1 MESLVN
7 RAGRSQAER
16 QRAVAL
22 ETTLLCHGVPKE
34 AARPLAE
41 ELEAIVRRAGGVP
54 ALVGVVAGVP
64 TVGMTA
70 EELTLLIDS
79 GPIEK
84 VNSANLGLAVHR
96 RRHAATTVSATMELA
111 AAAGVRVFATGG
123 IGGVH
128 RGYGERWDVSSD
140 LAAFTRFPVAVV
152 TSGVKSLL
160 DVLATREALETLGV
174 PVVGFRTDRFPAF
187 YLRDGG
193 TGVDARID
201 DLDELASFV
210 RFELARAGHGVVVAN
225 PIPAAEQIAS
235 LEWDTWLAEAT
246 ARAGDAH
253 GRDVTPRV
261 LALLHEISGGRT
273 LRANLALVKSNAAL
287 AGEIACRI

>member
-1 MESLVN
+1 MKALVN
-7 RAGRSQAER
+7 RAGGSQAER
-16 QRAVAL
+16 RRAVAL

-64 TVGMTA
+64 TVGLTG
-70 EELTLLIDS
+70 EELSLLLDS
-79 GPIEK
+79 GSVEK
-84 VNSANLGLAVHR
+84 VNSANIGLAIHG

-111 AAAGVRVFATGG
+111 AAAGVQVFATGG
-123 IGGVH
+123 LGGVH
-128 RGYGERWDVSSD
+128 RGYGQHFDVSSD
-140 LAAFTRFPVAVV
+140 LAALTRFPVAVV

-160 DVLATREALETLGV
+160 DVIATREALETLGV

-193 TGVDARID
+193 TGVDAKFDHVDR
-201 DLDELASFV
+201 LASFV
-210 RFELARAGHGVVVAN
+210 RFELARTGRGVVVAN
-225 PIPAAEQIAS
+225 PIPASEQIAS
-235 LEWDTWLAEAT
+235 LEWDGWLAEAT
-246 ARAGDAH
+246 ARAGEAH

-273 LRANLALVKSNAAL
+273 LRANLALVKNNAAL
-287 AGEIACRI
+287 AGEVACRV